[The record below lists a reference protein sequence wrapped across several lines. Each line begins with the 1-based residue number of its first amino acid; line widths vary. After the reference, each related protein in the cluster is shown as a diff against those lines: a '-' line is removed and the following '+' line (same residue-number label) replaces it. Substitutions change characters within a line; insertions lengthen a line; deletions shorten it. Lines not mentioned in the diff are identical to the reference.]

1 MSCDVATTANS
12 ISTALL
18 NGTNFVFPNIDIN
31 DPDFNIPDSSI
42 GVFEPIADSD
52 LTTATVN
59 GSGVFDILMK
69 SVSAH
74 IMVEYKANR
83 ISGAEYT
90 KLYAQVIESVLAG
103 SISFL
108 LQRNQAAIQAE
119 TLKVQLATAKMDAAA
134 RRIELSKT
142 ILDVENSKMAYAVN
156 KIKLAEA
163 DAQYCSTKFNLEE
176 MLPAQ
181 KELLDNQVLGSDLAN
196 STADYNLQTL
206 LPKQSSLLTSQIGNS
221 NASTASILKQR
232 EVASEDLEIK
242 RAQTLDTRSDG
253 SPVAGV
259 IGKEKANLDKQ
270 LEMNEEQKALL
281 REQVEA
287 TRGQTTT
294 TRRDGSPIAGIVGSE
309 IQVKAKQVELVSE
322 QVETQRA
329 NTKDTRTDGSPVTG
343 SIGQQIELQAQ
354 QVISFQKDA
363 QLKAARLFT
372 EAWLTN
378 KTVDEGLDTPP
389 SFSVVQIEPVLQTIK
404 TANELVP

>member
-1 MSCDVATTANS
+1 
-12 ISTALL
+12 
-18 NGTNFVFPNIDIN
+18 
-31 DPDFNIPDSSI
+31 
-42 GVFEPIADSD
+42 
-52 LTTATVN
+52 
-59 GSGVFDILMK
+59 
-69 SVSAH
+69 
-74 IMVEYKANR
+74 
-83 ISGAEYT
+83 
-90 KLYAQVIESVLAG
+90 
-103 SISFL
+103 
-108 LQRNQAAIQAE
+108 
-119 TLKVQLATAKMDAAA
+119 
-134 RRIELSKT
+134 
-142 ILDVENSKMAYAVN
+142 
-156 KIKLAEA
+156 
-163 DAQYCSTKFNLEE
+163 
-176 MLPAQ
+176 
-181 KELLDNQVLGSDLAN
+181 
-196 STADYNLQTL
+196 
-206 LPKQSSLLTSQIGNS
+206 
-221 NASTASILKQR
+221 
-232 EVASEDLEIK
+232 
-242 RAQTLDTRSDG
+242 
-253 SPVAGV
+253 
-259 IGKEKANLDKQ
+259 
-270 LEMNEEQKALL
+270 LL